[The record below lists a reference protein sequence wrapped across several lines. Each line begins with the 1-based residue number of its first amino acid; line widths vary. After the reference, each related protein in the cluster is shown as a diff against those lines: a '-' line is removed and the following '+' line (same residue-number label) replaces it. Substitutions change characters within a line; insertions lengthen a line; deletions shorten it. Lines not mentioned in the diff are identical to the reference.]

1 MSLTWEQEVALCLV
15 QRLLDPGLV
24 HYFMGIMSP
33 MRKEFV
39 FQEAKEFHC
48 SLRLTMDSRH
58 KETSK
63 KKERGEFHLM
73 NPGVPITFPLP
84 FNCREWRNMQINFT
98 KIHLLVEGFMTTEIG
113 LGQDRDEVADY
124 DYGNREQ
131 SILEKLWTI
140 NKLISGSF
148 VCNTFKEFE
157 TASKE
162 FIDCMSDTEYGEMD
176 TELELDYPNLLTMR
190 GPSGDT
196 MCVIVG

>member
-1 MSLTWEQEVALCLV
+1 MAFTWEQQVALCLI

-24 HYFMGIMSP
+24 HYFLGILKP
-33 MRKEFV
+33 LRREFM
-39 FQEAKEFHC
+39 FQEAAEFHC
-48 SLRLTMDSRH
+48 SLRLTMDDR
-58 KETSK
+58 K
-63 KKERGEFHLM
+63 KKTAENKENRDFHLM

-113 LGQDRDEVADY
+113 LCADQEGDY
-124 DYGNREQ
+124 NYGNREQ
-131 SILEKLWTI
+131 SMLEKLWTI

-162 FIDCMSDTEYGEMD
+162 FIDCMSETEYGEMD
-176 TELELDYPNLLTMR
+176 TELDLDYPNLLTMR
-190 GPSGDT
+190 GPSGST

>member
-1 MSLTWEQEVALCLV
+1 MAFTWEQQVALCLI

-24 HYFMGIMSP
+24 HYFLGILKPLS
-33 MRKEFV
+33 REFM
-39 FQEAKEFHC
+39 FQEAAEFHC
-48 SLRLTMDSRH
+48 SLRLTMDDR
-58 KETSK
+58 K
-63 KKERGEFHLM
+63 KKTAENKENRDFHLM

-113 LGQDRDEVADY
+113 LGPDRDEVVYLD
-124 DYGNREQ
+124 GNREQ
-131 SILEKLWTI
+131 SISEKIWTI
-140 NKLISGSF
+140 NKLISGDF
-148 VCNTFKEFE
+148 VYNTFKEFE

-176 TELELDYPNLLTMR
+176 TELDLDYPNLLTMR

>member
-1 MSLTWEQEVALCLV
+1 MAFTWEQQVALCLI

-24 HYFMGIMSP
+24 HYFLGILKP
-33 MRKEFV
+33 LRREFM
-39 FQEAKEFHC
+39 FQEAAEFHC
-48 SLRLTMDSRH
+48 SLRLTMDDR
-58 KETSK
+58 K
-63 KKERGEFHLM
+63 KKTAENKENRDFHLM

-113 LGQDRDEVADY
+113 LGQGRGGVDY

-131 SILEKLWTI
+131 SILEKLRTI
-140 NKLISGSF
+140 NKLISGDF
-148 VCNTFKEFE
+148 VYNTFKDYE

-176 TELELDYPNLLTMR
+176 TELDLDYPNLLTMR
-190 GPSGDT
+190 GPSGST

>member
-1 MSLTWEQEVALCLV
+1 MAFTWEQQVALCLI

-24 HYFMGIMSP
+24 HYFLGILKP
-33 MRKEFV
+33 LRREFM
-39 FQEAKEFHC
+39 FQEAAEFHC
-48 SLRLTMDSRH
+48 SLRLTMDDR
-58 KETSK
+58 K
-63 KKERGEFHLM
+63 KKTAENKENRDFHLM

-113 LGQDRDEVADY
+113 LGPDRDEVVYLD
-124 DYGNREQ
+124 GNREQ
-131 SILEKLWTI
+131 SISEKIWTI
-140 NKLISGSF
+140 NKLISGDF
-148 VCNTFKEFE
+148 VYNTFKEFE

-176 TELELDYPNLLTMR
+176 TELDLDYPNLLTMR
-190 GPSGDT
+190 GPSGST